1 MKHDEERGKS
11 YALRLLI
18 HYLGDVHQPL
28 HCMSRVDKE
37 YPAGDRGGNDFPLP
51 NHYSANELHAVWDA
65 VLYEFH
71 VNDKLPYDEAGW
83 NKLTASVDKL
93 ASRFTIAPSEYA
105 TYDVDAWAEETF
117 QTGAKN
123 AYKGK

>member
-1 MKHDEERGKS
+1 M
-11 YALRLLI
+11 
-18 HYLGDVHQPL
+18 

-37 YPAGDRGGNDFPLP
+37 YPTGDRGGNDFPLP

-65 VLYEFH
+65 VIYEFH
-71 VNDKLPYDEAGW
+71 VNDKLPYDEAAW
-83 NKLTASVDKL
+83 VKLTNTVNKLS
-93 ASRFTIAPSEYA
+93 SRFTIAPSEYA

-123 AYKGK
+123 GYKGKLSIFCIFKCGSPLISERAY